1 MEQSPV
7 RIGCCLSLSGA
18 LASNGKTAPLT
29 HQIWR
34 ENVTRTALF
43 SAGAWAWSAAAI
55 RRPQVS
61 SLISTIAFL
70 LFEKVEKFD

>member
-7 RIGCCLSLSGA
+7 RIGCRLSLSGA

-29 HQIWR
+29 HQICR
-34 ENVTRTALF
+34 ENVNKNSTLL
-43 SAGAWAWSAAAI
+43 G
-55 RRPQVS
+55 RRVDLVCCGDQTVS

-70 LFEKVEKFD
+70 MFEKVEKFD

>member
-34 ENVTRTALF
+34 ENVNKNGTLL
-43 SAGAWAWSAAAI
+43 G
-55 RRPQVS
+55 RRVDLVCCGDQTTP
-61 SLISTIAFL
+61 SLVADL
-70 LFEKVEKFD
+70 YHRRLDV